1 MTRPLEA
8 GNPSIPAVGA
18 GLVPAPEAPARPTRQ
33 HRAPTRG
40 APTGRRDFLCAL
52 AGLGMAPL
60 ALRALDAG
68 AAGALPNPVGYAT
81 IAWPREEFAHA
92 LDTVSHLGFRGVQ
105 MLGWVRE
112 AYPAAKEQE
121 LRELLASL
129 KLKPVALSCSAAR
142 LSPERPGNETAE
154 VSRYAEFFSHLGG
167 AFLQITDA
175 GNPTKEYSAEE
186 IGDLGSRMNALGKM
200 AQDSGLTLGYHPH
213 FGTFGETRRGLG
225 RVLEATDPR
234 YVKLIADVAHLALGG
249 SDPAEVIRTYGERL
263 CFLHLKDLR
272 QDVAAA
278 ARQDRNLVF
287 RKGPPFCE
295 IGTGVVNFAEVVEA
309 IRAVQFAGWAIVE
322 LDGGNSTLGGPDA
335 SAAKNRD
342 ELRKLGFEV

>member
-1 MTRPLEA
+1 L
-8 GNPSIPAVGA
+8 AVVPGA
-18 GLVPAPEAPARPTRQ
+18 LQ
-33 HRAPTRG
+33 
-40 APTGRRDFLCAL
+40 
-52 AGLGMAPL
+52 
-60 ALRALDAG
+60 ALRAG
-68 AAGALPNPVGYAT
+68 APGALANPVGYAT

-112 AYPAAKEQE
+112 AYQAAKEQE

-142 LSPERPGNETAE
+142 LAPEQQGNETTE
-154 VSRYAEFFSHLGG
+154 VRRYAEFFSHLGG
-167 AFLQITDA
+167 TFLQITDA
-175 GNPTKEYSAEE
+175 GNPTKQYSAED
-186 IGDLGSRMNALGKM
+186 IAGLGSRMNAVGKM
-200 AQDSGLTLGYHPH
+200 AQEFGLTLGYHPH
-213 FGTFGETRRGLG
+213 FGTIGETRRGLG
-225 RVLEATDPR
+225 RVLDATDPR

-249 SDPAEVIRTYGERL
+249 SDPAEVIRTYSERL

-272 QDVAAA
+272 KEVAAA

-287 RKGPPFCE
+287 KKGPPFCE

-309 IRAVQFAGWAIVE
+309 MRAVQFAGWAIVE
-322 LDGGNSTLGGPDA
+322 LDGGNSTLGGPDP
-335 SAAKNRD
+335 SAVKNRD